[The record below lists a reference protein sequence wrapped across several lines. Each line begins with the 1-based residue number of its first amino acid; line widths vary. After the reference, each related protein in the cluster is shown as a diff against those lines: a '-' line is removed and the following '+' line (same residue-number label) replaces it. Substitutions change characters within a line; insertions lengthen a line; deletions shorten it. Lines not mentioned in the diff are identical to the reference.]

1 MKTSMPLL
9 ATLVCGLV
17 LGAVFFHQPAR
28 SDNAA
33 TEEAGHIEHVEQLER
48 RVAELERRL
57 DDAPRHE
64 THSSRRLL
72 SPSLEIG
79 TLNVHFAPVEH
90 RRMSE

>member
-9 ATLVCGLV
+9 ATLVCGLM

-33 TEEAGHIEHVEQLER
+33 TEPERIEHIEQLER

-57 DDAPRHE
+57 DETPPHE
-64 THSSRRLL
+64 THSERRLL

-90 RRMSE
+90 HDASE